1 MDLINEFNINGHKAL
16 VYDNAMPPELI
27 EKWLGIKDELEF
39 RNVKMPT
46 KFGYVNKPNKDNVTD
61 QSQTQFGV
69 HPISLKK
76 KFFNHYDFLQ
86 PGLLKFDERAN
97 IDHYS
102 RSFLNR
108 YVTGDK
114 IQPHMDLNHIDD
126 DSYYC
131 VCLMYVQDNVT
142 DPEDSGFYMGY
153 GDDVTYVS
161 NVFNRV
167 IMFDARI
174 VHWPNVPVDT
184 FERLTLY
191 MGFSTQDNLYSLR
204 RDAQALAKDNIP
216 GTTYQ
221 MTNVVDR
228 HQT

>member
-1 MDLINEFNINGHKAL
+1 MDLVNEFTINGHKAL
-16 VYDNAMPPELI
+16 VYDNAMPPELV
-27 EKWLGIKDELEF
+27 EKWLSIKDDLEF
-39 RNVKMPT
+39 RSVKMPT
-46 KFGYVNKPNKDNVTD
+46 KMGYKDANNYTD
-61 QSQTQFGV
+61 QSKTQFGV

-76 KFFNHYDFLQ
+76 KFFKHYSFLA
-86 PGLLKFDERAN
+86 PGLTKFDKRAS
-97 IDHYS
+97 IDHYA
-102 RSFLNR
+102 RSFVNR
-108 YVTGDK
+108 YVTGNQ

-126 DSYYC
+126 DCYYC

-153 GDDVTYVS
+153 GDDITYVP

-174 VHWPNVPVDT
+174 VHWPDVPSNT

-191 MGFSTQDNLYSLR
+191 MGYTTQDNEYSLQ
-204 RDAQALAKDNIP
+204 RDVHALAKDNIP
-216 GTTYQ
+216 GTTYR
-221 MTNVVDR
+221 MTDVLDR